1 MRPVPALLVSLVL
14 LCPPAVS
21 AADNPYVKLP
31 ATVAARPGR
40 LTVLHAETNGKTV
53 RWVSLS
59 EGADV
64 LPYLANSA
72 IFSAPLAGRY
82 QVLAYTALDDTPSD
96 PATTTIVVAEG
107 PPAPPGPTPPE
118 PVPPVPPAPVP
129 PAPPPPAPVDPF
141 VAALQRAYT
150 AEADT
155 QKAAR
160 KTNLAALYRQGAKV
174 ALDPAVTT
182 WGQLFDAMDRAAK
195 SPAVDVAGKL
205 AGMQGV
211 IGAELQKQLSTD
223 RAQPLNTGGR
233 ALAEKQFDRVAQA
246 LEQVK

>member
-96 PATTTIVVAEG
+96 PATTTVVVAEG
-107 PPAPPGPTPPE
+107 PPAPPGPTPPT
-118 PVPPVPPAPVP
+118 PVPPEPTPPAPT
-129 PAPPPPAPVDPF
+129 DPF
-141 VAALQRAYT
+141 VQALQAAY
-150 AEADT
+150 AGEQDAG
-155 QKAAR
+155 KATSLAR
-160 KTNLAALYRQGAKV
+160 LASLYRAGAK
-174 ALDPAVTT
+174 ASQDPAVTT
-182 WGQLFDAMDRAAK
+182 WGALFDTMTAAAK
-195 SPAVDVAGKL
+195 SPALDVAGKL
-205 AGMQGV
+205 PAVQKV
-211 IGAELQKQLSTD
+211 VQAELTKALSVNRD
-223 RAQPLNTGGR
+223 QPLNSGGR
-233 ALAEKQFDRVAQA
+233 ALAERQFERVAAALDRV
-246 LEQVK
+246 K